1 MSRKHASKRWRLLLI
16 AISAFYLAVSLPVS
30 IYASESGE
38 FNGTWIANG
47 TRTNFPFS
55 ADRKIYTFSLSGHVN
70 LQTSLGKEKDYWSIT
85 VKRVNTIVSVETGLR
100 NRVVGIIAR
109 CVWED
114 LDGTELYLTL
124 QSEKWQ
130 EATPFTGNIV
140 GGSGRLQGI
149 VGELSFTWS
158 SFIVLQEESGS
169 TASGQTLDLRGSYQ
183 IP

>member
-1 MSRKHASKRWRLLLI
+1 MSRKHASKRWRLLLV

-55 ADRKIYTFSLSGHVN
+55 ADRKIHTFSLSGHVN
-70 LQTSLGKEKDYWSIT
+70 LQTSLGKEKDYWSDC
-85 VKRVNTIVSVETGLR
+85 VGLSDSTT
-100 NRVVGIIAR
+100 GIIAR

-169 TASGQTLDLRGSYQ
+169 TASGQTLDLHGSYQ

>member
-70 LQTSLGKEKDYWSIT
+70 LQTSLGKEKDYWSDC
-85 VKRVNTIVSVETGLR
+85 VGLSDSTT
-100 NRVVGIIAR
+100 GIIAR